1 MCKETKTL
9 VERSKDWLNQAERDL
24 RQADASLRDELYEWA
39 CFAAQ
44 QAAEKAVKALIQK
57 LGGEAWGHSVA
68 ALVDALPEDVRPL
81 DLREKALEL
90 DQAYIPSRYPNVH
103 PVGFPGSLY
112 TKKMAERLIGYAR
125 EIIDYCQK
133 TISQAK
139 RADYSA
145 L

>member
-1 MCKETKTL
+1 M
-9 VERSKDWLNQAERDL
+9 VERSRDWLNQAHRDM
-24 RQADASLRDELYEWA
+24 RQAEVSLKEELYEWA

-44 QAAEKAVKALIQK
+44 QAAEKAVKALIQR

-68 ALVDALPEDVRPL
+68 ALMDALPENVRPF

-112 TKKMAERLIGYAR
+112 TRVVAERLIGYAR
-125 EIIDYCQK
+125 EIISHCQREV
-133 TISQAK
+133 SQVNREDGSPPLEK
-139 RADYSA
+139 
-145 L
+145 